1 MTALRGVRVVELAA
15 APVAWAG
22 KLLADMGADVILVEP
37 PGGDPARAY
46 PPFADDAPGAPEDS
60 RSLYWW
66 HYHTSK
72 RGVVIDL
79 ETEAGR
85 ARFRALAATADVLLE
100 AEPPRRL
107 AGLGID
113 YDQLAA
119 AHPGLIHVAVTPYGR
134 RDAKSELPQTDLTL
148 MAAGGPPW
156 SCGYDDHALPPIRGP
171 LQAHHTASHFAVL
184 SALTALLHRNA
195 TGAGQF
201 IDVSITAALNVTTEA
216 ASHSWLVARQTVQRQ
231 TGRHAAVAPTR
242 ETQERCA
249 DGRYANTG
257 VPPRKPSE
265 FAALDAWLTELGLR
279 DELPEAVFLEMGATW
294 KGPFD
299 LSRLGSDDTVTAV
312 FGAGR
317 EALRL
322 IASKLPA
329 QEFFLGCQRA
339 GLAVGVVNS
348 PEEAFEDAHFKARG
362 FGVPVWH
369 EELGREVVYPGAPYV
384 FGASPWAIARR
395 APKLGEH
402 NDEVFAALE
411 AGADAR

>member
-46 PPFADDAPGAPEDS
+46 PPFADDEPGAPEDS

-79 ETEAGR
+79 EAEAGR

-134 RDAKSELPQTDLTL
+134 ADAKSELPQTDLTL

-184 SALTALLHRNA
+184 SALTALLHRDA

-265 FAALDAWLTELGLR
+265 FAALDAWLTALGLR

-294 KGPFD
+294 EGPFD

-329 QEFFLGCQRA
+329 QEFFVGCQRA

-362 FGVPVWH
+362 FAVPVWH
-369 EELGREVVYPGAPYV
+369 EDLGREVVYPGAPYV
-384 FGASPWAIARR
+384 FGASPWAISRR